1 MENSTT
7 VRKIDSFDRES
18 FTSASDCASSIL
30 DVLEMAG
37 MCSVKDITWSKM
49 FCSYLEAVPIASAPS
64 FTAQIAAGCVE
75 KS

>member
-30 DVLEMAG
+30 DVRVVLLR
-37 MCSVKDITWSKM
+37 I
-49 FCSYLEAVPIASAPS
+49 
-64 FTAQIAAGCVE
+64 QIPTVNQSCR
-75 KS
+75 